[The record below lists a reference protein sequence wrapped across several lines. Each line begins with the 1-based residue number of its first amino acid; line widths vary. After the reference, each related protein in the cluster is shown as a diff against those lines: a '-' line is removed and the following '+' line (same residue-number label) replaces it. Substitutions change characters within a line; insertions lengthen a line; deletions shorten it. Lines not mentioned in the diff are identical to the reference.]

1 MDINDNKLKRF
12 YTISAARYIL
22 CSLYAFIYCASYGLV
37 RLHLPISSE
46 SVLSGVFDDFF
57 YFSEATIVVLL
68 VFAIVCMGSYLAL
81 LFIAFDKGHRP
92 LPFRLSI
99 IAFAA
104 FGLSCAEFD
113 KPDTD
118 LRIFCTVLAA
128 VFLLIGVYTAVLCVR
143 NARSCAKQKRSPLK
157 TSLGSVYEN
166 KTSRINIRAGI
177 IAMPAPCVIY
187 LYFFRTASSS
197 RSIRSSPSIRRA
209 FSACESKLSRA
220 QRAGR

>member
-1 MDINDNKLKRF
+1 MNKLLILLFSENFVVIYSFVCYTESAERSTTAVISKAHLRLLKARF
-12 YTISAARYIL
+12 YTVSAAIGYIL

-37 RLHLPISSE
+37 HLHLPISSE

-68 VFAIVCMGSYLAL
+68 VFAIVCVGSYLAL

-128 VFLLIGVYTAVLCVR
+128 IFLLIGIYTAVLCVR
-143 NARSCAKQKRSPLK
+143 NVKRLTK
-157 TSLGSVYEN
+157 
-166 KTSRINIRAGI
+166 
-177 IAMPAPCVIY
+177 
-187 LYFFRTASSS
+187 
-197 RSIRSSPSIRRA
+197 
-209 FSACESKLSRA
+209 
-220 QRAGR
+220 

>member
-1 MDINDNKLKRF
+1 MNKLLILLFFENFVVIYSFVCYTESAERSTTAVISKAHFRLLKARFSYGNDNKLKKF
-12 YTISAARYIL
+12 YTVSAAIGYIL

-37 RLHLPISSE
+37 HLHLPISSE

-68 VFAIVCMGSYLAL
+68 VFAIVCVGSYLAL

-128 VFLLIGVYTAVLCVR
+128 IFLLIGIYTAVLCVR
-143 NARSCAKQKRSPLK
+143 NVKRLTK
-157 TSLGSVYEN
+157 
-166 KTSRINIRAGI
+166 
-177 IAMPAPCVIY
+177 
-187 LYFFRTASSS
+187 
-197 RSIRSSPSIRRA
+197 
-209 FSACESKLSRA
+209 
-220 QRAGR
+220 

>member
-1 MDINDNKLKRF
+1 MDINDNKLKKF
-12 YTISAARYIL
+12 YTVSAAIGYIL

-37 RLHLPISSE
+37 HLHLPISSE
-46 SVLSGVFDDFF
+46 SVLSGVSDDFF

-68 VFAIVCMGSYLAL
+68 VFAIVCVGSYLAL

-113 KPDTD
+113 NYKID
-118 LRIFCTVLAA
+118 LRLFCTVLAA

-209 FSACESKLSRA
+209 FSACVLK
-220 QRAGR
+220 

>member
-1 MDINDNKLKRF
+1 M
-12 YTISAARYIL
+12 
-22 CSLYAFIYCASYGLV
+22 
-37 RLHLPISSE
+37 
-46 SVLSGVFDDFF
+46 FDDFF

-68 VFAIVCMGSYLAL
+68 VFAIVCVGSYLAL

-128 VFLLIGVYTAVLCVR
+128 IFLLIGIYTAVLCVR
-143 NARSCAKQKRSPLK
+143 NVKRLTK
-157 TSLGSVYEN
+157 
-166 KTSRINIRAGI
+166 
-177 IAMPAPCVIY
+177 
-187 LYFFRTASSS
+187 
-197 RSIRSSPSIRRA
+197 
-209 FSACESKLSRA
+209 
-220 QRAGR
+220 

>member
-1 MDINDNKLKRF
+1 MDINDNKLKKF
-12 YTISAARYIL
+12 YTVSAAIGYIL

-68 VFAIVCMGSYLAL
+68 VFAIVCVGSYLAL

-104 FGLSCAEFD
+104 FGLSCAEYD

-128 VFLLIGVYTAVLCVR
+128 IFLLIGIYTAVLCVR
-143 NARSCAKQKRSPLK
+143 NAKSCAK
-157 TSLGSVYEN
+157 
-166 KTSRINIRAGI
+166 
-177 IAMPAPCVIY
+177 
-187 LYFFRTASSS
+187 
-197 RSIRSSPSIRRA
+197 
-209 FSACESKLSRA
+209 
-220 QRAGR
+220 

>member
-12 YTISAARYIL
+12 YTVSAAIGYIL

-37 RLHLPISSE
+37 HLPISSE

-57 YFSEATIVVLL
+57 YFSEATIGVLF
-68 VFAIVCMGSYLAL
+68 VFGIVCVGSYLAL

-99 IAFAA
+99 IAFVV
-104 FGLSCAEFD
+104 FVISCAEYD

-128 VFLLIGVYTAVLCVR
+128 IFMLIGVYTAVLCVR
-143 NARSCAKQKRSPLK
+143 NVKRLTK
-157 TSLGSVYEN
+157 
-166 KTSRINIRAGI
+166 
-177 IAMPAPCVIY
+177 
-187 LYFFRTASSS
+187 
-197 RSIRSSPSIRRA
+197 
-209 FSACESKLSRA
+209 
-220 QRAGR
+220 

>member
-1 MDINDNKLKRF
+1 MDINDNKLKKF
-12 YTISAARYIL
+12 YTVSAAIGYIL

-68 VFAIVCMGSYLAL
+68 VFAIVCVGSYLAL

-92 LPFRLSI
+92 LPFSLSI
-99 IAFAA
+99 ISFAA
-104 FGLSCAEFD
+104 FGLSCVEFD

-128 VFLLIGVYTAVLCVR
+128 IFLLIGIYTAVLCVR
-143 NARSCAKQKRSPLK
+143 NVKRLTK
-157 TSLGSVYEN
+157 
-166 KTSRINIRAGI
+166 
-177 IAMPAPCVIY
+177 
-187 LYFFRTASSS
+187 
-197 RSIRSSPSIRRA
+197 
-209 FSACESKLSRA
+209 
-220 QRAGR
+220 

>member
-12 YTISAARYIL
+12 YTVSAAIGYIL

-57 YFSEATIVVLL
+57 YFSEATIIVLL
-68 VFAIVCMGSYLAL
+68 VCAGSYLAL

-104 FGLSCAEFD
+104 FSLSCAEYD
-113 KPDTD
+113 NYKID
-118 LRIFCTVLAA
+118 LRLFCTVLAA

-143 NARSCAKQKRSPLK
+143 NVKRLTK
-157 TSLGSVYEN
+157 
-166 KTSRINIRAGI
+166 
-177 IAMPAPCVIY
+177 
-187 LYFFRTASSS
+187 
-197 RSIRSSPSIRRA
+197 
-209 FSACESKLSRA
+209 
-220 QRAGR
+220 